1 MLQHRQLQ
9 PAPLLSR
16 EQWRRFADA
25 KLLAR
30 SLTLCGCA
38 MALVQPTLLTFL
50 WIQRC
55 LFGEKGSIG
64 KGHTSCLQWT
74 ARLANFNSLVAL
86 STFGVRLS
94 NRTTAQM
101 IRRPAHPVRRLWILS
116 IKKIYQMTLHEEAQ
130 EMRIF
135 TKETDPFRKAN
146 VPSPEAR
153 LPFVRVTSP
162 FLKVLETLEL
172 QLRFLHMF
180 PTRTTTSSADFSQ
193 TSQQTWTLSRSSW
206 PRRKPETDKLRSN
219 SVRRASSQ
227 LLGSVRLLS

>member
-38 MALVQPTLLTFL
+38 MALVQSTLLTFR
-50 WIQRC
+50 WIQSC
-55 LFGEKGSIG
+55 LFGEKGSVG

-74 ARLANFNSLVAL
+74 ANFNSLVAL

-101 IRRPAHPVRRLWILS
+101 IRRPTHPIRRLWILS

-153 LPFVRVTSP
+153 LHS
-162 FLKVLETLEL
+162 
-172 QLRFLHMF
+172 
-180 PTRTTTSSADFSQ
+180 
-193 TSQQTWTLSRSSW
+193 
-206 PRRKPETDKLRSN
+206 
-219 SVRRASSQ
+219 
-227 LLGSVRLLS
+227 